1 MQFKYLYD
9 VCIQGNNRKISTFV
23 LLLRDNRAAKHSFLK
38 IFRWKEE
45 AKTDIWKY
53 NISSLIKM
61 RCKIYNFDV
70 LPLFPA
76 RILTNN
82 PIIFAQFSSNLNSG
96 MILLLSTIFTGHFR
110 LHLEALW
117 HNLVAILSRQHE
129 MTVVIRQEAKF
140 SFMPEILAANIVVG
154 SSAQGK
160 NCCLGWVG

>member
-1 MQFKYLYD
+1 MLNWHLKMQ
-9 VCIQGNNRKISTFV
+9 N
-23 LLLRDNRAAKHSFLK
+23 HP
-38 IFRWKEE
+38 
-45 AKTDIWKY
+45 
-53 NISSLIKM
+53 KM

-70 LPLFPA
+70 LPLFPS

-96 MILLLSTIFTGHFR
+96 MILLSSTIFTGHFR

-140 SFMPEILAANIVVG
+140 SFMPEILAADIVVG
-154 SSAQGK
+154 SCEGK
-160 NCCLGWVG
+160 KTVSWLGCLGDPEATCCCLFLLSLLCFPISWLLNILKHQKSFFLRLP

>member
-1 MQFKYLYD
+1 MLMHVRIKTKKNILAKNSLDEYQNKLPSKYSKPLED
-9 VCIQGNNRKISTFV
+9 
-23 LLLRDNRAAKHSFLK
+23 A
-38 IFRWKEE
+38 E
-45 AKTDIWKY
+45 TDIW
-53 NISSLIKM
+53 NAESWVILM
-61 RCKIYNFDV
+61 RCKIYNFDMMPPS
-70 LPLFPA
+70 LAA

-96 MILLLSTIFTGHFR
+96 MILLSSTIFTGHFR